1 MAHRSP
7 SGPPRPRRRPVAG
20 LALAA
25 GLLALGFGA
34 VAADLLRPAR
44 SREEGVRLVRRLGL
58 TDLSLVTEARYLR
71 HPSLADLHS
80 AFQDHPAALE
90 HFPAGM
96 LIAPPAH
103 LRKPPAAP
111 TPPANDASLD

>member
-1 MAHRSP
+1 
-7 SGPPRPRRRPVAG
+7 VAVLG
-20 LALAA
+20 LTA

-34 VAADLLRPAR
+34 VAADLLRPAPA
-44 SREEGVRLVRRLGL
+44 REEAGRLTRSLGL
-58 TDLSLVTEARYLR
+58 TDLALGTEARYLR
-71 HPSLADLHS
+71 HQSLADLHS
-80 AFQDHPAALE
+80 AFQDHPAAME

-111 TPPANDASLD
+111 TPPSSDASLD